1 MGEVKIQL
9 AEEALVDEAAAQV
22 SQLKLSP
29 QYLHPC
35 RGQSRSGATSCTC
48 AGCHQHEMSITLS
61 PNQGA
66 EVELEM
72 KQDAKVN

>member
-9 AEEALVDEAAAQV
+9 AEEALVDAAAAQV

-35 RGQSRSGATSCTC
+35 RGQSRSGATSCTSP
-48 AGCHQHEMSITLS
+48 APQGCLWSTS
-61 PNQGA
+61 F
-66 EVELEM
+66 
-72 KQDAKVN
+72 